1 MKNFLKN
8 CFHSGRSGQACPM
21 SEGLGVTGGEMALGG
36 TIVAVAGVSCWILGS
51 WVRGRHDAAAAT
63 APGKKAE

>member
-1 MKNFLKN
+1 MRNFLKN
-8 CFHSGRSGQACPM
+8 CFHSGRSGQSCPAT
-21 SEGLGVTGGEMALGG
+21 EGMGMTGTEFAIGGGVIAL
-36 TIVAVAGVSCWILGS
+36 AGVSCWILGS